1 MEEPK
6 SGDKAGDFE
15 GPTGVAFGTY
25 YPKGYV
31 VAVVD
36 SAEMAEQAASEL
48 RSGGFTEGDVRT
60 YSGQTVVENHE
71 QFLRQRNVLQRI
83 GSAFASDE
91 KEAVDEYIEEARRGR
106 HFITVHAPEEEH
118 MERARQ
124 VLAPKG
130 AYKMRHYG
138 PSVMTDL
145 SSHPSSGRSG
155 A

>member
-1 MEEPK
+1 MEEPNAQA
-6 SGDKAGDFE
+6 SD
-15 GPTGVAFGTY
+15 GPLGVSFGTY
-25 YPKGYV
+25 YPEGYI

-36 SAEMAEQAASEL
+36 SAETAELGAAEL
-48 RSGGFTEGDVRT
+48 RSAGFAEDDVRT
-60 YSGQTVVENHE
+60 YSGEWVVENHE
-71 QFLRQRNVLQRI
+71 AFLRQRSVLQRI
-83 GSAFASDE
+83 GSVFASDE

-106 HFITVHAPEEEH
+106 HFVTVRASDEEQ

-124 VLAPKG
+124 VLAAKG

-145 SSHPSSGRSG
+145 SSRPSSGPSG